1 MTSAISR
8 AGRLAAAAALAVT
21 AAACAQ
27 QTAYGPAN
35 GRTGYAE
42 QKIENNRYRVSFSGN
57 SLTERETVETYLL
70 YRAAELTV
78 NSGYDYF
85 IVVQQDTEKSTTYRS
100 TFYDYPYPH
109 HFWYSWYGYPY
120 SHFGADIAIGDTRPV
135 ERYRA
140 VAEIVMYS
148 GEKPQDDPSAFDAR
162 EVMKHLGP
170 TIRRPE

>member
-1 MTSAISR
+1 MKSAVSHVCN
-8 AGRLAAAAALAVT
+8 LAIAAALAVT

-27 QTAYGPAN
+27 QTAYAPAN

-85 IVVQQDTEKSTTYRS
+85 TVVQQDTEKSTTYRS

-109 HFWYSWYGYPY
+109 HFFYSWYGYPY
-120 SHFGADIAIGDTRPV
+120 DRFGGDFAISDTRPV

-140 VAEIVMYS
+140 VAEIIMHS
-148 GEKPQDDPSAFDAR
+148 GAKPADDPSAFDAR
-162 EVMKHLGP
+162 DVMKHLGP
-170 TIRRPE
+170 AIRRPE